1 MARTSWSTNHPKG
14 GFSSPIT
21 WSNGLLCKV
30 AKVILHGVVS
40 AEVQGL
46 GFKGSDL
53 GFEVWG
59 LRLRVEG
66 PERESVRC
74 INIGSLYTTLE
85 NNDNEDTLE
94 CVKHALGLKHKILTP
109 ILNLKPPETPNPQ
122 LQTLSPKAYSLK
134 SQRI

>member
-1 MARTSWSTNHPKG
+1 MKSVFGLFRRADGVARTSWSTNHPKG

-30 AKVILHGVVS
+30 TKVILHGVVS

-59 LRLRVEG
+59 LRLRVG
-66 PERESVRC
+66 GTERRNFRRIDIE
-74 INIGSLYTTLE
+74 SLYATLE
-85 NNDNEDTLE
+85 SNDNEDTLE
-94 CVKHALGLKHKILTP
+94 CVKRALGLKH
-109 ILNLKPPETPNPQ
+109 
-122 LQTLSPKAYSLK
+122 
-134 SQRI
+134 